1 MSTDAAQL
9 SPASMCG
16 VRKPSFPTPSSKAS
30 DGAGRVHLRE
40 HSAGKHYIFQSSEL
54 EDLSAPVGAGE
65 SGLRHHRACGEQ
77 HMRQIFIFPDD
88 SRISVAIN
96 LIRGET
102 THTPEETDSRNIACF
117 ASGQLVL
124 AGTQGLTE

>member
-1 MSTDAAQL
+1 MSTNATQL
-9 SPASMCG
+9 SPASKCG

-77 HMRQIFIFPDD
+77 HMRQIFIFSDD
-88 SRISVAIN
+88 SRISGQ
-96 LIRGET
+96 GEQSSADNDEVSV
-102 THTPEETDSRNIACF
+102 H
-117 ASGQLVL
+117 V
-124 AGTQGLTE
+124 